1 MNALLHLIHRPPG
14 TMIAE
19 DRLAQCHA
27 LVADITDALLSC
39 PEPHRTNFM
48 REFTPLRDA
57 LLALRVSS

>member
-1 MNALLHLIHRPPG
+1 
-14 TMIAE
+14 MIAE